1 MKKLNTFFSN
11 KYSDLMFVSIMFL
24 FFLQLFS
31 DFVESV
37 YIFCLMTLSLNENA
51 LTVFFFLSSILL
63 LLFVKNG
70 VPRKVLIVVGEIMIL
85 ARLLEPLFDTQLR
98 MIISG
103 IGLGCFM
110 IFFPAFLSHKDPDEE
125 ESQGI
130 NLGIG
135 FVIALIF
142 SILFRTLNSSIDITT
157 WMGYQVIGWILGIIE
172 TVMLLGFYYANHE
185 ANPRPVDVQK
195 EPVDKD
201 ENLPE
206 GATNSTPLK
215 DRASILGITLGL
227 SSIIVLVTFV
237 FNGTTVLARF
247 TEGNYIFITSFM
259 IIILGLFAF
268 VAIYKPEQ
276 MFEFIKKPG
285 IIWIWNGLF
294 ILSLI
299 ISIGVNQVY
308 FPLTSDNF
316 PIVVSSTTIFHQ
328 IPLVFLI
335 LLLPIIFIDFILLLR
350 QLIKSKPPMQKLAG
364 SFTLGGGLYMLLII
378 FSIIFTTTWG
388 FVKPISLLF
397 RDQLWLLFLI
407 NGLVLLLSL
416 FLMKKGGS
424 EIDFK
429 RAYLNFRTKISA
441 ITIIGIVCVGTI
453 VGAVIIDAKP
463 IEQAGGATSLKILT
477 YNLQQ
482 GVDPFTQKNYD
493 GQLALIREIDADI
506 IGLQETSKIAGNS
519 DVVRYFADKLNM
531 YSYFG
536 PRGVTGTTGV
546 ALLSKYPIKNAIT
559 FYHFSQDSDKKQTAT
574 IEAEI
579 TIGTKTF
586 TIYNTHTFG
595 STTAKSML
603 INDTLA
609 RAEGKDNVISIGDF
623 NFRENSEPYNL
634 TTDVLVDAWLDEW
647 PSGVDDNSVNAS
659 SRIDHIFTD
668 PGLNIVDCRYVE
680 WIQVQSDHPAC
691 WAEIQW

>member
-1 MKKLNTFFSN
+1 
-11 KYSDLMFVSIMFL
+11 
-24 FFLQLFS
+24 
-31 DFVESV
+31 
-37 YIFCLMTLSLNENA
+37 MTLSLNENA

-63 LLFVKNG
+63 LFFRKG
-70 VPRKVLIVVGEIMIL
+70 VPRKALIVIGEIMII

-103 IGLGCFM
+103 IGIGCFM
-110 IFFPAFLSHKDPDEE
+110 IFFPAFISQKNPDEE
-125 ESQGI
+125 ESGGI

-135 FVIALIF
+135 FVIALAL

-157 WMGYQVIGWILGIIE
+157 YGWYQVIGWILGIIE
-172 TVMLLGFYYANHE
+172 TILLLGLYYVKHDANS
-185 ANPRPVDVQK
+185 RPVK
-195 EPVDKD
+195 EPVEKG
-201 ENLPE
+201 ESLP
-206 GATNSTPLK
+206 GGTTKTNPIK
-215 DRASILGITLGL
+215 DRSSILGITLGL

-237 FNGTTVLARF
+237 FNGTTVLARW

-268 VAIYKPEQ
+268 VAIYQPDK

-294 ILSLI
+294 IVSLVSLI
-299 ISIGVNQVY
+299 AVNQVI
-308 FPLTSDNF
+308 FPSTSDNF

-335 LLLPIIFIDFILLLR
+335 LLTPIIFIDFILLLR

-388 FVKPISLLF
+388 FVKPISF
-397 RDQLWLLFLI
+397 YYRDQLWLVFLV
-407 NGLVLLLSL
+407 NGLVVLLSI
-416 FLMKKGGS
+416 FLLKKGGF

-429 RAYLNFRTKISA
+429 RAYLNFKTKISA
-441 ITIIGIVCVGTI
+441 ITLIGIVCVGTI
-453 VGAVIIDAKP
+453 AGAIIIDAKP
-463 IEQAGGATSLKILT
+463 LEQTGGGNSLKILT

-493 GQLALIREIDADI
+493 GQLALIREIDADV

-519 DVVRYFADKLNM
+519 DVVQYFADKLNM

-546 ALLSKYPIKNAIT
+546 ALLSKYPIKNAVT
-559 FYHFSQDSDKKQTAT
+559 FYHFSRDSDRKQTAT

-586 TIYNTHTFG
+586 TIYVTHTYG

-609 RAEGKDNVISIGDF
+609 RADGKDNVLFIGDF

-634 TTDVLVDAWLDEW
+634 TTDVLVDAWLDQW
-647 PSGVDDNSVNAS
+647 PSGVDDESVNAS
-659 SRIDHIFTD
+659 SRIDHIFAD

-680 WIQVQSDHPAC
+680 WIRVESDHPAC